1 MSNLITKPVDVL
13 GSQVMAAKDSEGQIW
28 AGVRWFCQGL
38 DFSKGQIDRQIKN
51 IQNDSALSKGASNLT
66 LPTNGGM
73 QDVLCLRIDFIPL
86 WLAKITIT
94 EKTRQE
100 RPDFADKLL
109 EYQLKAKDILA
120 NAFIEK
126 KSTENPATLQQ
137 QIQLIAQGTTE
148 LYEKVETLSERMDK
162 IELDL
167 PILPIEADRITEA
180 VRRKGVSSMGGKQS
194 SAYQNRGLR
203 QKVYNNIYA
212 NLKYNFAVRSYKA
225 IKRSQCDRALEIVNE
240 WKPPVFLIDEI
251 VACNCQM
258 SLDV

>member
-1 MSNLITKPVDVL
+1 MSNLIVKPVDVL

-66 LPTNGGM
+66 LPTNGGT

-100 RPDFADKLL
+100 RPDFAAKLL
-109 EYQLKAKDILA
+109 NYQLKAKDILA

-126 KSTENPATLQQ
+126 KSAGEPATLQQ

-148 LYEKVETLSERMDK
+148 LYQKVDTLAERMDNF
-162 IELDL
+162 EQNL
-167 PILPIEADRITEA
+167 PLLPEDADD
-180 VRRKGVSSMGGKQS
+180 VSKEVKKRVVEVLGGKDS
-194 SAYQNRGLR
+194 NAYHNRSLS
-203 QKVYNNIYA
+203 QKVFKDAYR
-212 NLKYNFAVRSYKA
+212 NLKSNFDVSSYKA
-225 IKRSQCDRALEIVNE
+225 IKRNRKDMAVQIAREYR
-240 WKPPVFLIDEI
+240 PPLYLAEQIQAEN
-251 VACNCQM
+251 AQM
-258 SLDV
+258 RFA